1 MESVYFGPRYYL
13 DRQRVKKLDHG
24 ANLSISERQN
34 TRRLRLKIGS
44 IGRAAS
50 GMTDR
55 GTQSDPSLRSQAKE
69 LFQAS
74 RGEAF
79 GLTLEAFAR
88 VLEEITTKYVPS
100 GSAKEVH
107 AFCAGI
113 RVEELA
119 LARACAA
126 GHERAWE
133 VFLTRYRAKL
143 YDIANHIAR
152 EASAGRELA
161 DSLYADLYGTA
172 LRDGQRV
179 SKLSFYTG
187 RGSLE
192 GWLRTVLAQEYVN
205 RYRRQRRLVSL
216 DEEAEEGT
224 QFAAANPEPL
234 ATLDPRVEVAT
245 DEAIAELSPEDK
257 FVLAAYYLD
266 SRTLAEIGRMLRV
279 HESTIS
285 RKLDKLAKL
294 LRKRILSGL
303 EKRGMSRR
311 QAQEALEVDVRDL
324 QLSLREKLQETAQ
337 PPFSKKKAEA
347 PAGERSG

>member
-1 MESVYFGPRYYL
+1 M
-13 DRQRVKKLDHG
+13 
-24 ANLSISERQN
+24 AER
-34 TRRLRLKIGS
+34 GV
-44 IGRAAS
+44 
-50 GMTDR
+50 
-55 GTQSDPSLRSQAKE
+55 QSDVNSLQALAEE
-69 LFQAS
+69 LFRKS
-74 RGEAF
+74 KGEEFGLNGEAF
-79 GLTLEAFAR
+79 FRILQ
-88 VLEEITTKYVPS
+88 EIAHKYLP
-100 GSAKEVH
+100 AAPLKEIQ
-107 AFCAGI
+107 AFCASL

-133 VFLTRYRAKL
+133 IFLTRYRAKL
-143 YDIANHIAR
+143 YDIAGHIAR
-152 EASAGRELA
+152 ESSAGRELA
-161 DSLYADLYGTA
+161 DSLYADLYGTT

-216 DEEAEEGT
+216 DEEAEEGV

-234 ATLDPRVEVAT
+234 AAVDPRVEAAT
-245 DEAIAELSPEDK
+245 DEALGELAPDDK
-257 FVLAAYYLD
+257 FILAAYYLD

-285 RKLDKLAKL
+285 RKLDRLAKS
-294 LRKRILSGL
+294 LRKRILAGL
-303 EKRGMSRR
+303 ERRGMSRR

-324 QLSLREKLQETAQ
+324 HLSLRDKLQETAQ
-337 PPFSKKKAEA
+337 VPFSKKKAEA